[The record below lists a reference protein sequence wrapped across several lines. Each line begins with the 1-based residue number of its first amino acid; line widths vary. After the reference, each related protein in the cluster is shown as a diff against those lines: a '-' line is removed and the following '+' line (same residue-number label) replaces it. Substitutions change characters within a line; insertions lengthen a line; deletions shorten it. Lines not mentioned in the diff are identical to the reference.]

1 VKVGVLASWRGSNF
15 KAIMDHIR
23 LGVLRGVEVP
33 VLIYSDENAPVRE
46 IAEKYGVEARYV
58 RHRGVPRAVREEE
71 MAEVL
76 KSHGAEAVALAGYDY
91 ILSGGFISRFRLVL
105 NIHPSLLPFA
115 GGKGMYGL
123 RVHQEVFRAGV
134 KVTGPTV
141 HVVDESVDGGP
152 IVDQWPVYIGDVY
165 ALPLPPEEKV
175 QIIAD
180 RVLIFEHRLYS
191 RVLQAVADG
200 RLELVEEV
208 VKVPRVYEEGGRLR
222 VEEVEARA
230 VRAVLKVDEAWERQ
244 WAERQRAYVEYQLKE
259 WESRLGDRFALVLPP
274 WLRG

>member
-1 VKVGVLASWRGSNF
+1 MKLGVLASWRGTNF
-15 KAIMDHIR
+15 KAILDHIR
-23 LGVLRGVEVP
+23 LDVLKGVEP
-33 VLIYSDENAPVRE
+33 AVLIYSDEKAPVRE
-46 IAEKYGVEARYV
+46 IAEKYGVEAV
-58 RHRGVPRAVREEE
+58 FVKHRGVPRGQRERE
-71 MAEVL
+71 MIEVL
-76 KSHGAEAVALAGYDY
+76 KGRGVDVVALAGYDY
-91 ILSGGFISRFRLVL
+91 VLSKEFIESFNLVL

-115 GGKGMYGL
+115 GGKGMYGM
-123 RVHQEVFRAGV
+123 RVHMEIYRAGV

-165 ALPLPPEEKV
+165 TLPLSPEEKV

-200 RLELVEEV
+200 LLELREER
-208 VKVPRVYEEGGRLR
+208 VKAPRVVEEGGKIK
-222 VEEVEARA
+222 VEEVEIVVKRA
-230 VRAVLKVDEAWERQ
+230 LLRVDETWMRAWE
-244 WAERQRAYVEYQLKE
+244 ERQRIYVEYQLKE
-259 WESRLGDRFALVLPP
+259 WATKPLHLILPP